1 MQPSADLCRI
11 QEAFQR
17 RRAES
22 TPLGNVR
29 SIAEKAAAAWG
40 VEAILAEGREER
52 QARVRLF
59 REDELDRKRLA
70 QEQLDQGI
78 SENPDRGC
86 ADAVGVAG
94 AVRGYSTIASL

>member
-22 TPLGNVR
+22 SPLGNVR
-29 SIAEKAAAAWG
+29 SIAEKAATAWRM
-40 VEAILAEGREER
+40 EALLAENREQR
-52 QARVRLF
+52 QANVRLF
-59 REDELDRKRLA
+59 RANELEMKRLSL
-70 QEQLDQGI
+70 ERLDCGL

-86 ADAVGVAG
+86 ADAVSA
-94 AVRGYSTIASL
+94 

>member
-22 TPLGNVR
+22 APLGNER
-29 SIAEKAAAAWG
+29 SIAEKAAAAWRA
-40 VEAILAEGREER
+40 ESLLADDRERR
-52 QARVRLF
+52 QARVRLI
-59 REDELDRKRLA
+59 RAEDLDRKRLLH
-70 QEQLDQGI
+70 EQLERGT

-86 ADAVGVAG
+86 ADPAG
-94 AVRGYSTIASL
+94 ANGAISA